1 METIINT
8 IAMIVYKYD
17 LYVIIAVAILNI
29 YVFWKAKKI
38 VKEGEKFI
46 YPSGNKRFRIK
57 VNIDSNPKEIENLQ
71 KEKVRALFWYSLYA
85 NLTAIFPLLGILGT
99 VAALIQNSAETNMMD
114 NLMVALNTTLLG
126 IVFAVG
132 FKVIDAAISSKLEE
146 FADDV
151 DDLIRKFDEEE
162 DKSNEA

>member
-17 LYVIIAVAILNI
+17 LYVIIAVAILNV

-38 VKEGEKFI
+38 VKEGEKCI

-57 VNIDSNPKEIENLQ
+57 ANIYSNREEIEKLQ
-71 KEKVRALFWYSLYA
+71 KGKVRALFWYSLYA

-146 FADDV
+146 FADNV

-162 DKSNEA
+162 DKLNEA